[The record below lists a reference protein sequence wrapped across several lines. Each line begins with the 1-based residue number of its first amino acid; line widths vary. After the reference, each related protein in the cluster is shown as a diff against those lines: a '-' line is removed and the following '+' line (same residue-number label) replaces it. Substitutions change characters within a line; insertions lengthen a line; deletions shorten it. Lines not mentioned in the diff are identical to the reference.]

1 VCGAPTKERILARP
15 DPREIATSIRNLL
28 LGHRERVVA
37 GVPGCS
43 CKVTYPG
50 STVRELSFYHADHLS
65 RLVAA
70 HLLEAMA
77 AREPVPV

>member
-1 VCGAPTKERILARP
+1 MTRP
-15 DPREIATSIRNLL
+15 DPRETAAAIRALM

-43 CKVTYPG
+43 CTVTYPG

-65 RLVAA
+65 RLVTR
-70 HLLEAMA
+70 HILSTLLP
-77 AREPVPV
+77 EPVPV

>member
-1 VCGAPTKERILARP
+1 MAA
-15 DPREIATSIRNLL
+15 SIRALM

-43 CKVTYPG
+43 CTVVYPG

-70 HLLEAMA
+70 HVLSTLAPEA
-77 AREPVPV
+77 VPA

>member
-1 VCGAPTKERILARP
+1 MARP
-15 DPREIATSIRNLL
+15 ESRMIAASIRALM

-43 CKVTYPG
+43 CKVVYPG

-65 RLVAA
+65 RLVAEHVLGA
-70 HLLEAMA
+70 LAP
-77 AREPVPV
+77 EPALV